1 MNRRW
6 PSPTVSINA
15 WKFNLY
21 ELLALTSCAAAA
33 FALATWGLVWLG
45 VFLVLTVI
53 AFRTALFDFSIVG
66 DLATFLT
73 MVFGTVSIAMLVL
86 WSAGF

>member
-6 PSPTVSINA
+6 STPTVSINA
-15 WKFNLY
+15 WKFNLF
-21 ELLALTSCAAAA
+21 ELLALISCAAAA
-33 FALATWGLVWLG
+33 FALASWGLAWLG
-45 VFLVLTVI
+45 VFFVLTII
-53 AFRTALFDFSIVG
+53 AFRTALFDFSIIG